1 MGELIIFSGQVKQ
14 TVSIT
19 NDDDVMVVRVLLYFA
34 LWYALNILYNITNKW
49 ALDEVRD
56 YVSRN
61 AASSSEGSLNALP
74 FTIGCLQFGV
84 GAIYSCTL
92 WISGLRL
99 PIPHVVELRNV
110 VSSIWIIGR
119 RSHASVVTGL
129 RGTLRIAIYHTLGQ
143 LCTMICLSSNSIG
156 YAHVIKAMEPFFSA
170 VASRYIIGQ
179 MMDVRVYLSLLPVVG
194 GVILACAGSDEF
206 SWLSFW
212 SGMGANAFFAMRGVV
227 SKEVMDAS
235 APRKDEAIQR
245 SSKNGDFER
254 NDDEDN
260 IDELVELINRG
271 NNGELDVP
279 VLTTTLPSTLSP
291 ANLFGAVTCVSFVIS
306 IPLALLFEGS
316 IIREIAPHVNIVS
329 LVGLGVEEEKHGH
342 ERIFLHI
349 VASGLFHYLNNEV
362 MYICL
367 SNVHPITLAVGNTMK
382 RVFIIMAG
390 VLVFA
395 TPVSFQTAIGSMIA
409 IAGVFVYSLMKQW
422 YDQRDKCQG
431 TNDAGVGSAK
441 IL

>member
-1 MGELIIFSGQVKQ
+1 MGELIFSGQVKQ

-61 AASSSEGSLNALP
+61 VASSSEGSLNALP

-110 VSSIWIIGR
+110 VSSIWIIR
-119 RSHASVVTGL
+119 GL

>member
-1 MGELIIFSGQVKQ
+1 MPSFS
-14 TVSIT
+14 
-19 NDDDVMVVRVLLYFA
+19 VRVLLYFA

-56 YVSRN
+56 YVSKN
-61 AASSSEGSLNALP
+61 VASPSSEGSSNALP

-92 WISGLRL
+92 WIFGLRQTV
-99 PIPHVVELRNV
+99 PHLVELRNFLSRWMIRQRPQAQIPEH
-110 VSSIWIIGR
+110 SSAVI
-119 RSHASVVTGL
+119 TGL
-129 RGTLRIAIYHTLGQ
+129 RGTLRIAIHHTLGQ
-143 LCTMICLSSNSIG
+143 LCTIICLSSNSIG

-170 VASRYIIGQ
+170 VASRCIIGQ

-235 APRKDEAIQR
+235 APRKDEAIER
-245 SSKNGDFER
+245 SSKNGDVER
-254 NDDEDN
+254 NNDEDKN
-260 IDELVELINRG
+260 DELVELINRG

-279 VLTTTLPSTLSP
+279 GLATTILPSTLSP

-316 IIREIAPHVNIVS
+316 ILREIAPHMNIVS

-395 TPVSFQTAIGSMIA
+395 TPVSLQTAIGSMIA
-409 IAGVFVYSLMKQW
+409 IGGVFVYSLMKQW
-422 YDQRDKCQG
+422 YDQRDKFQE

>member
-1 MGELIIFSGQVKQ
+1 MGELIFSGQVKQ

-61 AASSSEGSLNALP
+61 VASSSEGSLNALP

-110 VSSIWIIGR
+110 VSSIWIIRR
-119 RSHASVVTGL
+119 RSH
-129 RGTLRIAIYHTLGQ
+129 LRIAIYHTLGQ